1 MKHRISYSR
10 SVYFLWALA
19 LAPFAFAQ
27 GSPVVRWNVRQV
39 QSGILEVNGVVPAG
53 VDLTNDSI
61 ARPMMH
67 EGCLR
72 GRGQFGTIRLFQDG
86 QLAAE
91 SNLGGC
97 NVPGTVGV
105 HRNYV
110 AERKYAAAK
119 AIAMERARDT
129 DQGVI
134 NTRGLERDII
144 REINA
149 TVAEQKAF
157 PACRLGCKDFEV
169 ACTYRET
176 GLGRADVANGIAE
189 GRFVVL
195 SLLRYGPPTLGGVPG
210 AILVPGQPSQ
220 WNEQSTKIH
229 YRKIDGRWTKVS
241 SSSVSRSEA
250 CGR

>member
-1 MKHRISYSR
+1 MRITWFYGF
-10 SVYFLWALA
+10 VGAFLFSNAHA
-19 LAPFAFAQ
+19 EY
-27 GSPVVRWNVRQV
+27 VVRWSVQQV
-39 QSGILEVNGVVPAG
+39 QSGILDVNGVVPSG

-61 ARPMMH
+61 IRPMMH

-105 HRNYV
+105 RRNYI
-110 AERKYAAAK
+110 AERKQAAAK
-119 AIAMERARDT
+119 AIATERAKDT
-129 DQGVI
+129 DQGVM
-134 NTRGLERDII
+134 NVRGLEKDIV

-149 TVAEQKAF
+149 IVAEQKSH
-157 PACRLGCKDFEV
+157 PGCKSGCKDFEV
-169 ACTYRET
+169 ACTYPET
-176 GLGRADVANGIAE
+176 RLGRADIANGVAE

-195 SLLRYGPPTLGGVPG
+195 SFLRYGPPTLGGVPG
-210 AILVPGQPSQ
+210 AILVFGQPSK
-220 WNEQSTKIH
+220 WHEEAMKIH
-229 YRKIDGRWTKVS
+229 YRKIGGRWARIS
-241 SSSVSRSEA
+241 LYSDSRTEA